1 MNKKWLQAA
10 IINFLIAASIG
21 ALLRFAFVMEVP
33 GIKYKNF
40 LHAHSHIAMLGWVY
54 MALYALLIHY
64 FLPTEKQE
72 RVIYQRLFWL
82 TQLSVLGMAI
92 SFPIQGYGA
101 VSISFS
107 TLHILCSYGFVRL
120 FWRDMGPEKAIS
132 SRWVKMA
139 LLFMVLSTIGVWA
152 MGPIMVSGFRGSQ
165 WYYMAVQFYLHFQFN
180 GWFIFAIL
188 AIFFR
193 LMENRSVIF
202 PPQLMKRFFLFLLI
216 SCLLTYALAVA
227 WSQPM
232 LIVFIINGVGVTL
245 QLVALFYGI
254 KLLRTQQGQ
263 LLMPFTR
270 LESLLVRIAASSF
283 ALKII
288 IQAFVVLPF
297 VAEAAYTIRNYVVGF
312 IHLLLLGAV
321 SSFLLAVAFREQ
333 LLSSERP
340 STRIGVFSLVLGF
353 VLSECLLFLQGTM
366 LWWGKGFLPQYYELL
381 FGCSLLLPLGLLL
394 MVPGQF
400 KRYNKPTSA

>member
-21 ALLRFAFVMEVP
+21 ALLRFAFVVEVP

-54 MALYALLIHY
+54 IALYALLIHY

-72 RVIYQRLFWL
+72 RPIYRRLFWL
-82 TQLSVLGMAI
+82 TQLSVLGMAV

-101 VSISFS
+101 ISITFS

-120 FWRDMGPEKAIS
+120 FWRDMGRNKAIS
-132 SRWVKMA
+132 HQWVKTA

-188 AIFFR
+188 ALFFR
-193 LMENRSVIF
+193 LMENRSLAF
-202 PPQLMKRFFLFLLI
+202 PPLLMKRFYIFLLI

-227 WSQPM
+227 WAQPM
-232 LIVFIINGVGVTL
+232 LIIFIINGLGVTL
-245 QLVALFYGI
+245 QLIALWYFTR
-254 KLLRTQQGQ
+254 LLKVQSGQ
-263 LLMPFTR
+263 LLSSFTR
-270 LESLLVRIAASSF
+270 IESLLLRMAAVSF
-283 ALKII
+283 AIKII

-321 SSFLLAVAFREQ
+321 SGFLLAIAFRAK
-333 LLSSERP
+333 LLFSDRSI
-340 STRIGVFSLVLGF
+340 TRIGVFSLALGF

-381 FGCSLLLPLGLLL
+381 FGCSLLLPLGILLII
-394 MVPGQF
+394 PGQF
-400 KRYNKPTSA
+400 GRISKHIS